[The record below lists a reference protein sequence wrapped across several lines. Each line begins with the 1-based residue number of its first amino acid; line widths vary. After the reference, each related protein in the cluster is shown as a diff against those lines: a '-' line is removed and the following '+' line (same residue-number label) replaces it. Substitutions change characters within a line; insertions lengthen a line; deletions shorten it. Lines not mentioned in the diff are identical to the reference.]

1 MQKKI
6 IIILTVIVWTL
17 YALVNADI
25 MLNFPDLNVQSFQDK
40 FSLVHFTA
48 PGNNFVGSIFRL
60 PSKSVSPT
68 MITIQSWYNQ
78 KTCTKLV
85 RGLYFN
91 SQRGKR
97 LRPLDEDTLTLLKN
111 DNQIYSTLQM
121 TGWLYTTCDSGS
133 NYGIFGAITYTRWWI
148 TSYVVAG
155 TRLNYPSNKI
165 IANMA
170 NSFQY
175 FDNKVPIGYLYDS
188 NGGIGYVGWS
198 LTGDEALINYLNSGW
213 SINSGFM
220 YSWNTIIS
228 HNQNRTTTIVSWNN
242 AMNTMRNFII
252 QWSVGL
258 SKSIDEKE
266 RLSLLGN
273 FENKTVIYNG
283 SDINSSTLI
292 NIAKQKAQQ
301 LCKGKA
307 AYPNTTLDTDPE
319 NIICI
324 ENHDITIDLGATTTY
339 ENKTI
344 IVKSGNVIL
353 TGWMDASSPAID
365 LFIDKWLLYLP
376 SNPFSTRQQF
386 DSQWFP
392 VSNGINKWLYLKGNF
407 IINGLLVGGSP
418 GAESGFNHKLHLQ
431 GKITTLNTPLTP
443 NQGRITQIENMF
455 WSTNYENFI
464 NLQKVFTRTCGLG
477 GTGSDQT
484 QCTTGWI
491 ISTTPLVILNGNY
504 PSNILQ

>member
-6 IIILTVIVWTL
+6 ITIVTIIVWTL
-17 YALVNADI
+17 YALVNANSI
-25 MLNFPDLNVQSFQDK
+25 LKFPDLNMQSFQDK

-48 PGNNFVGSIFRL
+48 PGNDFVGSIFRL

-68 MITIQSWYNQ
+68 MITIQSWNNY

-85 RGLYFN
+85 KGLYFN

-97 LRPLDEDTLTLLKN
+97 LRPLDEDTLTLLQQQN
-111 DNQIYSTLQM
+111 ASYYDLHM
-121 TGWLYTTCDSGS
+121 TGWLYTTCDSGN

-155 TRLNYPSNKI
+155 TKLNYANNKI

-188 NGGIGYVGWS
+188 NGGIGYVWGS
-198 LTGDEALINYLNSGW
+198 LTGDAALINYLNNGW
-213 SINSGFM
+213 SINSGFT
-220 YSWNTIIS
+220 YSWDTIVS
-228 HNQNRTTTIVSWNN
+228 HNPNRTTTIESGNN
-242 AMNTMRNFII
+242 AMETMRNLII

-292 NIAKQKAQQ
+292 NIAKQKSQQ

-307 AYPNTTLDTDPE
+307 VYPNITLDTDPE

-324 ENHDITIDLGATTTY
+324 QDHDLIINLGATATY

-344 IVKSGNVIL
+344 IVKSGNVFL
-353 TGWMDASSPAID
+353 QWWMESTSPSLD

-376 SNPFSTRQQF
+376 PNPFTTRQQF

-392 VSNGINKWLYLKGNF
+392 VSNWINKWLYLKGNF
-407 IINGLLVGGSP
+407 IINGVIVGNWL
-418 GAESGFNHKLHLQ
+418 SGFNHKLHLQ

-455 WSTNYENFI
+455 WWSPAYDNFI
-464 NLQKVFTRTCGLG
+464 NLQNVFTRTCGLHG
-477 GTGSDQT
+477 SGSDGT
-484 QCTTGWI
+484 PCTTGWI

-504 PSNILQ
+504 LSNILQ

>member
-6 IIILTVIVWTL
+6 ISTLLVIFWAL
-17 YALVNADI
+17 YALGNANT
-25 MLNFPDLNVQSFQDK
+25 MLNFIDLNTQSFQDK

-48 PGNNFVGSIFRL
+48 PGNDFIGSIFRL

-68 MITIQSWYNQ
+68 TIAIQSWNNH
-78 KTCTKLV
+78 KICTKLI

-97 LRPLDEDTLTLLKN
+97 LWPLDEDTLTLLQQQN
-111 DNQIYSTLQM
+111 ASYYDLQM
-121 TGWLYTTCDSGS
+121 TGWLYTTCDSGN

-155 TRLNYPSNKI
+155 TKLNYPDNKI

-198 LTGDEALINYLNSGW
+198 LTGDAALINYLNNGW
-213 SINSGFM
+213 SINSGFT
-220 YSWNTIIS
+220 YSWDTIVS
-228 HNQNRTTTIVSWNN
+228 HNSNRTTTIESGNN
-242 AMNTMRNFII
+242 AMETMRNLII
-252 QWSVGL
+252 QWSVGV

-292 NIAKQKAQQ
+292 NIAKQKSQQ
-301 LCKGKA
+301 LCQGKEL
-307 AYPNTTLDTDPE
+307 YLNTTLQTDPE

-324 ENHDITIDLGATTTY
+324 QNQDVTIDLGATTTY

-344 IVKSGNVIL
+344 MVKSGNVIL
-353 TGWMDASSPAID
+353 QWWMDTSSPGLD
-365 LFIDKWLLYLP
+365 LFIDKGVLYLP
-376 SNPFSTRQQF
+376 SNQFNTRQQF
-386 DSQWFP
+386 DTQWFP
-392 VSNGINKWLYLKGNF
+392 VANWINQWLYLKGNF
-407 IINGLLVGGSP
+407 IINGLIIGSWN
-418 GAESGFNHKLHLQ
+418 STFNHKLHLQ

-455 WSTNYENFI
+455 WWSTAYNNFI
-464 NLQKVFTRTCGLG
+464 NLQNVFTRTCGLN

-484 QCTTGWI
+484 SCTTGGI
-491 ISTTPLVILNGNY
+491 IATTPLVILNENY
-504 PSNILQ
+504 QSNLLQ